1 MYFTRKLNLPHFL
14 QLFIKRFLTTIYL
27 IKRELNLFK
36 SFEKREGERE
46 KKLIK
51 IWKEV
56 VSGYSRENFSF
67 RFLFRRNKSY
77 IYTPSCRIFNFLIVE
92 KLSFSVVFAVFLQQK
107 RRSEKTHE
115 NLVPIYII
123 QYLIDKIVV
132 FSLCGFNKVGH
143 LKYII
148 SMCQSILLKANYN
161 YLIRNC
167 FIDRFFY
174 AKF

>member
-36 SFEKREGERE
+36 SFEKRERE

-92 KLSFSVVFAVFLQQK
+92 KLSFSVVFAVFYNNNNK
-107 RRSEKTHE
+107 KDARKKHT
-115 NLVPIYII
+115 
-123 QYLIDKIVV
+123 KI
-132 FSLCGFNKVGH
+132 
-143 LKYII
+143 
-148 SMCQSILLKANYN
+148 
-161 YLIRNC
+161 
-167 FIDRFFY
+167 
-174 AKF
+174 